1 MTAGF
6 RAGPLRGLVAAVL
19 FCWAAGTGAVGAW
32 SPAELFTPC
41 EGDCAVS
48 LFGGNYVENSMGQVL
63 VTSPELPFTW
73 DYQDDHFIG
82 TTVARDVGKLWRFRL
97 EPEVGIGQR
106 FGEQSATEVWGAL
119 FFRYRGFPWD
129 RYLVTTVAF
138 STGLN
143 WASEVTEIE
152 QERAKDG
159 EGSQVMHYFAPEI
172 TLALPQAPDIELM
185 FRFHHRS
192 GVFGLVSDA
201 FGGAQYGT
209 VGLRVRF

>member
-1 MTAGF
+1 MPVVGVVV
-6 RAGPLRGLVAAVL
+6 VAAL
-19 FCWAAGTGAVGAW
+19 LWAAGSGTVQAW
-32 SPAELFTPC
+32 SPADLFAPC
-41 EGDCAVS
+41 GGDCAVA
-48 LFGGNYVENSMGQVL
+48 LYGGNYVENSMGEVL
-63 VTSPELPFTW
+63 VTDPELPFTW
-73 DYQDDHFIG
+73 DYQEDHFIG
-82 TTVARDVGKLWRFRL
+82 TAISRDVGQLWRFRL

-106 FGEQSATEVWGAL
+106 FGQQSATEVWGAL

-129 RYLVTTVAF
+129 DVVTTTIAF

-143 WASEVTEIE
+143 WASEVTAIE

-159 EGSQVMHYFAPEI
+159 EGSQVMHFFSPEV
-172 TLALPQAPDIELM
+172 TLALPQAPDVELM

-192 GVFGLVSDA
+192 GVFGIVSDA

>member
-1 MTAGF
+1 MISRTATCEGIG
-6 RAGPLRGLVAAVL
+6 RVLVLSVLWLICAVP
-19 FCWAAGTGAVGAW
+19 GRAW
-32 SPAELFTPC
+32 SPTELFTRC
-41 EGDCAVS
+41 DGDCAVAIY
-48 LFGGNYVENSMGQVL
+48 GGNYVDNSMGQVL
-63 VTSPELPFTW
+63 VTSPEVPFTW
-73 DYQDDHFIG
+73 DYREDHLIA
-82 TTVARDVGKLWRFRL
+82 TSVSRDVAQLWRFRL
-97 EPEVGIGQR
+97 EPEIGIGQR
-106 FGEQSATEVWGAL
+106 FGQQSATEVWGAL

-129 RYLVTTVAF
+129 DRLVTTIAF

-143 WASEVTEIE
+143 WANRVTDIE

-159 EGSQVMHYFAPEI
+159 EGSNLMHFFSPEV
-172 TLALPQAPDIELM
+172 TFALPRAPDVELL